1 LQGAANMMQKC
12 LGHNWS
18 LKNEQ
23 RMKQENHSRFMMS
36 ERAEKLLKNLALI
49 LGLFSAVAVVFDL
62 YPLTMFLSLPFCLI
76 WIYCGWLRTEPQL
89 KWINVVFF
97 LVYGAG
103 ILRYF
108 LIHFE
113 WMI

>member
-1 LQGAANMMQKC
+1 
-12 LGHNWS
+12 
-18 LKNEQ
+18 
-23 RMKQENHSRFMMS
+23 MKQENHSRFMMS

-49 LGLFSAVAVVFDL
+49 LGLFSAVAVMFDL

>member
-1 LQGAANMMQKC
+1 
-12 LGHNWS
+12 
-18 LKNEQ
+18 
-23 RMKQENHSRFMMS
+23 MKQENHSRFMMS

-62 YPLTMFLSLPFCLI
+62 YPLTIFLSLPFCLI
-76 WIYCGWLRTEPQL
+76 WIYCGWLRTELQL

-97 LVYGAG
+97 LVYGVG
-103 ILRYF
+103 VLRYF

>member
-1 LQGAANMMQKC
+1 
-12 LGHNWS
+12 
-18 LKNEQ
+18 
-23 RMKQENHSRFMMS
+23 MKQENHSRFMMS

-49 LGLFSAVAVVFDL
+49 LGLFSAVAVVIDL

-76 WIYCGWLRTEPQL
+76 WIYCRWLRTEPQL

>member
-1 LQGAANMMQKC
+1 
-12 LGHNWS
+12 
-18 LKNEQ
+18 
-23 RMKQENHSRFMMS
+23 MKQENHSRFMMS

-89 KWINVVFF
+89 KWINVVFSG
-97 LVYGAG
+97 LWGG
-103 ILRYF
+103 
-108 LIHFE
+108 HFTLFFDSF
-113 WMI
+113 